1 MLIKTSRGYIDV
13 LDTYLFHD
21 SLRIQVFALS
31 NVQKIE
37 EQYII
42 RKPSIRKVYEYYKEI
57 GLKYTLLKILS
68 RKREKIRNEKY
79 FSIGIGR
86 ILASRAMDFQ
96 ANQSVYFIAY
106 NHPACSERIVIHKA
120 WAKLAENQNVT
131 FLSNSI
137 ILNISYVCDKKRWD
151 ALIGW
156 SPFSGVNP
164 PDLRDAFEH
173 IKQYWEN
180 CELNPRNSV
189 RFKRNTI
196 VRETSELVQ
205 KAYSRSK
212 NSVLFGYGNYA
223 KTILLPNI
231 HKDIHLASIH
241 EIDPTQLFPNKK
253 HIHYDTSPIPRDDR
267 QYDVYFIAGYHHTHS
282 EIAIR
287 GLSMDA
293 DVVAEKPLMTNREDM
308 KKLLTAMKTSKGEL
322 YACFQRRYLKFNQFV
337 YKDFNLKPGDPI
349 SYYAIVYEEVLPKNH
364 WYRWPN
370 SCSAIVSNGCHWIDH
385 FLFLNNY
392 SPIHLYQV
400 HHGRQSEII
409 VLVTLENG
417 ATLSLTLSHL
427 GAARIGMQD
436 YIELRTQS
444 YMAKIINSKYYQSEN
459 NSRII
464 RKNSIN
470 KFNAYH
476 KMYQLI
482 SHNIVN
488 KDAPRLSDSVE
499 KVVMVS
505 NLILSL
511 DDQVRCKM
519 ASL

>member
-1 MLIKTSRGYIDV
+1 MLIKTSQGYIDV
-13 LDTYLFHD
+13 LDAYLFHD
-21 SLRIQVFALS
+21 GLRIQVLALS

-37 EQYII
+37 EQYFI
-42 RKPSIRKVYEYYKEI
+42 RKASIRKVYEYYKEI

-68 RKREKIRNEKY
+68 RKHEKIRNEKY
-79 FSIGIGR
+79 FSIGMGR
-86 ILASRAMDFQ
+86 ILASRAADFE
-96 ANQSVYFIAY
+96 ANQFVYFIAY
-106 NHPACSERIVIHKA
+106 NHPVCPERIVIHRA
-120 WAKLAENQNVT
+120 WAKLAENQNIT
-131 FLSNSI
+131 FLSNSTI
-137 ILNISYVCDKKRWD
+137 INKPYVYDNKRWD

-164 PDLRDAFEH
+164 PDLREAFKY
-173 IKQYWEN
+173 IKSYWEN
-180 CELNPRNSV
+180 CEVNSRNSV
-189 RFKRNTI
+189 RFKRNTM
-196 VRETSELVQ
+196 VRETSGLVQ
-205 KAYSRSK
+205 KTYPKSK

-231 HKDIHLASIH
+231 HKDIHLSGIH

-253 HIHYDTSPIPRDDR
+253 NIHYDTSPMPRDDR

-287 GLSMDA
+287 GLSTGA
-293 DVVAEKPLMTNREDM
+293 DVVVEKPLMTNQEDM

-349 SYYAIVYEEVLPKNH
+349 SYYAIVYEEALPKNH
-364 WYRWPN
+364 WYLWPN

-392 SPIHLYQV
+392 SPIEARETYYRKN
-400 HHGRQSEII
+400 GEIFVI
-409 VLVTLENG
+409 VTLENG
-417 ATLSLTLSHL
+417 ATLCLTLSHF

-436 YIELRTQS
+436 YIELRTGGHT
-444 YMAKIINSKYYQSEN
+444 AKIINSKYYQSEN
-459 NSRII
+459 NSRVI
-464 RKNSIN
+464 RKSRIR
-470 KFNAYH
+470 KFDAYQ

-488 KDAPRLSDSVE
+488 KKAQRLSDSLE
-499 KVVMVS
+499 KVAMVFD
-505 NLILSL
+505 LILSL
-511 DDQVRCKM
+511 DDEIHSKM
-519 ASL
+519 TSS